1 MTSAAAADGF
11 PLQFSMVFNND
22 KDGFGIL
29 RNGGLFWFSIL
40 FVGRCSCGPVEI
52 DKGEVVGIWL
62 FESDSDTT
70 GDEEGVIAS
79 IDCIFCSFSI
89 CCCVLEWKKSSVL
102 RKIMILSLLIE
113 HASSYGLE

>member
-22 KDGFGIL
+22 KEGFGIL
-29 RNGGLFWFSIL
+29 RNGDLFWFSIL
-40 FVGRCSCGPVEI
+40 LGGIIGRCSGGPVEI

-62 FESDSDTT
+62 FERDSDTT
-70 GDEEGVIAS
+70 GDGEGVIAS

-89 CCCVLEWKKSSVL
+89 CCCVLEWNKSSVIH
-102 RKIMILSLLIE
+102 KNYELIIKTC
-113 HASSYGLE
+113 